1 MTQRLDITKD
11 VCPMTFVKV
20 KIALSKLPLRGRL
33 VVLLKEE
40 ALKNVISSLKQEGHK
55 VTEVRREETAFQ
67 IVVDRGGT
75 GA

>member
-20 KIALSKLPLRGRL
+20 KIALSKLPPGGSLE
-33 VVLLKEE
+33 VLLKEE
-40 ALKNVISSLKQEGHK
+40 ALKNVISSLKQEGHG
-55 VTEVRREETAFQ
+55 VTGVRREESAFH
-67 IVVDRGGT
+67 IVVERGGK